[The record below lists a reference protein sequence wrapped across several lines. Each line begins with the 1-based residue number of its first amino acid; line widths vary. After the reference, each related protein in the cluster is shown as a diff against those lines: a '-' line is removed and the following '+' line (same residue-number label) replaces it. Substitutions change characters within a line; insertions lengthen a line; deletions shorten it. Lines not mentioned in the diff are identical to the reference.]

1 MDKRKE
7 KTLQEIRKEIGL
19 QMQDRRSFLN
29 ALLNIENFEQSIELK
44 NSHIIDMKAQ
54 ISSGTITEKNR
65 FDHNLTK
72 EELERDIISSEF
84 QLRQMKLNLDFLKED
99 FYYLLN
105 TKVGLIDKAG
115 SLEAL
120 KERIKAHFTLMREE
134 YEKAKDPKN
143 DSSLLGSR

>member
-44 NSHIIDMKAQ
+44 NIHIIDMKAQ

-72 EELERDIISSEF
+72 QELEREIISSEF

-134 YEKAKDPKN
+134 YEKAKKVITDVV
-143 DSSLLGSR
+143 